1 MYMKD
6 WVVKLDD
13 ILRIS
18 ERDILTHAGK
28 IAHDDSIK
36 HANTQFDQFQHEKS
50 LVEQHFEESLKQLD
64 RLEEKFKNS
73 HFKEKP

>member
-1 MYMKD
+1 MKD

-13 ILRIS
+13 ILCIS

-28 IAHDDSIK
+28 IPHDDAIK

-64 RLEEKFKNS
+64 RLEEKFKNPPS
-73 HFKEKP
+73 KEKS